1 MGASTKSPA
10 PTDWVLSHGDGFAGG
25 HTRITGPGM
34 PDPGRAL
41 DFYSEVRA
49 DARDR
54 MTIRPYAEYRQND
67 PKSMEFLK
75 AAFPEEAGFKVQV
88 HQGKPREGSNG
99 EYIRISFPQI
109 PTRILATGEGR
120 GPDGSGL
127 TQEEK
132 VGKAAVRDQFVEDFL
147 LSSFRRAENELA
159 IRHLSKVIPS
169 ETAQAVRACMPGNAS
184 ALVEYERFE
193 VQVKRQA
200 NVYAEINS
208 PDTGLAKRMSSALSA
223 PAPRKRRQN
232 LAAA

>member
-10 PTDWVLSHGDGFAGG
+10 PSDWVLSHGDGFAGG

-41 DFYSEVRA
+41 DFYAEVRA

-75 AAFPEEAGFKVQV
+75 AAFPEEAGFRVQV
-88 HQGKPREGSNG
+88 HQGKAREGGNG
-99 EYIRISFPQI
+99 EYIRIAFPQI

-120 GPDGSGL
+120 GPDGTGL

-132 VGKAAVRDQFVEDFL
+132 VGKAAVRDQFVEEFL
-147 LSSFRRAENELA
+147 LGSFRRAENELA
-159 IRHLSKVIPS
+159 FRHLSKSIPS
-169 ETAQAVRACMPGNAS
+169 QTAEAVRACLPDKAS

-208 PDTGLAKRMSSALSA
+208 PETGLSKRLSSTLSA
-223 PAPRKRRQN
+223 PSPRSRRSR
-232 LAAA
+232 AAVA